1 MISGREVIPV
11 YGDWS
16 ISIYNVYKAKKI
28 MKLIL
33 NMLRSVSTLSWQ
45 TEPNSSPSKW
55 TASKLLICEIFVLIT
70 EPVLVPRYFRTIK
83 CILCLV
89 PCLDWGYHRRNVRY
103 SLMTPEEIQ
112 NWWWCNFTWSSS
124 SWVLQAAQ
132 VNRSQVRYPL
142 RHW

>member
-83 CILCLV
+83 CIL
-89 PCLDWGYHRRNVRY
+89 
-103 SLMTPEEIQ
+103 
-112 NWWWCNFTWSSS
+112 
-124 SWVLQAAQ
+124 
-132 VNRSQVRYPL
+132 
-142 RHW
+142 